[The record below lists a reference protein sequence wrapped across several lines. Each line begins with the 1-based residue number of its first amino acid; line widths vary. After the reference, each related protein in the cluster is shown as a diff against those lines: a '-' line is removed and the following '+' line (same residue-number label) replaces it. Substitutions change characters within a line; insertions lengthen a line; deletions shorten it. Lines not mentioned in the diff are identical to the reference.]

1 MERKLKFS
9 NLKIYQD
16 GKLAN
21 IAELNKDDS
30 NNNYFIK
37 IGKKN
42 KVISGIHEY
51 IIKYKV
57 DGSLRYFN
65 DYDEIY

>member
-37 IGKKN
+37 KRQIFFFLLK
-42 KVISGIHEY
+42 
-51 IIKYKV
+51 
-57 DGSLRYFN
+57 
-65 DYDEIY
+65 

>member
-30 NNNYFIK
+30 NNNLI
-37 IGKKN
+37 
-42 KVISGIHEY
+42 
-51 IIKYKV
+51 
-57 DGSLRYFN
+57 L
-65 DYDEIY
+65 